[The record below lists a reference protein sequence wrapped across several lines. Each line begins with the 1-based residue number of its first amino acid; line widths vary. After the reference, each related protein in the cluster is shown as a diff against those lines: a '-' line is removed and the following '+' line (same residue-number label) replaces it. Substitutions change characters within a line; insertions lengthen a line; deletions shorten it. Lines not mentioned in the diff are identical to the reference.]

1 MLAGGFAE
9 SACLLGKMRLGGD
22 VYIAQ
27 GSILRSLE
35 GGITIENSS
44 YVLENSVIIGNAAFP
59 THIKAKTVFGHK
71 SVVIGATIGN
81 LCEIGNNALIM
92 PGAVL
97 GDMCILGEG
106 TLIREG
112 MIVPD
117 GSVVVGRPGRIIRQL
132 TEQDRNMI
140 KRMRG
145 NDITLPVF
153 QATTIEKLPGKRDMM
168 GKLYA
173 YGNKYPQIDEKV
185 ILFPSAEITGD
196 VTVGAKTIIGAGVKI
211 IGDSHGPIRIG
222 SNVQILENT
231 VLHLLPDNEL
241 IIEDDV
247 IIGPGCVVHGCHI
260 GRGSVIEPGAIICDN
275 SKLGSNTLV
284 KAGSVVKQKS
294 HFPEKVVVEG
304 FPGVIIESLTE
315 ALQKPS
321 WMLACEKLAEG

>member
-9 SACLLGKMRLGGD
+9 SACLVGKMKLGGN
-22 VYIAQ
+22 VYVAQ

-35 GGITIENSS
+35 EGITIENSS

-132 TEQDRNMI
+132 TQQDRDMV

-153 QATTIEKLPGKRDMM
+153 QATTIEKLPEKRDMM

-173 YGNKYPQIDEKV
+173 YGDKFPQVDEKAV
-185 ILFPSAEITGD
+185 LFPSAEITGD

-241 IIEDDV
+241 IIEDNV

-260 GRGSVIEPGAIICDN
+260 GKGSVIEPGAIICDN

-304 FPGVIIESLTE
+304 FPAVIIATLTE
-315 ALQKPS
+315 ALQQPLWK
-321 WMLACEKLAEG
+321 LDYEKLAER

>member
-1 MLAGGFAE
+1 MLAREFAE
-9 SACLLGKMRLGGD
+9 SACLVGKIRLGSD
-22 VYIAQ
+22 AYIAQ

-35 GGITIENSS
+35 GAVTIENSS
-44 YVLENSVIIGNAAFP
+44 YVLENSVIIGNASFP

-81 LCEIGNNALIM
+81 LCEIGNNSLIM

-106 TLIREG
+106 TLIPDG

-145 NDITLPVF
+145 NDLTLPVF
-153 QATTIEKLPGKRDMM
+153 QATSIENLPGKRDMM

-173 YGNKYPQIDEKV
+173 YGGKFPQIDEKAL
-185 ILFPSAEITGD
+185 LFPSAEVTGD
-196 VTVGAKTIIGAGVKI
+196 VTVGAKTILGAGVKI

-241 IIEDDV
+241 VIEDDV

-260 GRGSVIEPGAIICDN
+260 GRGSIIEPGAIICDN

-294 HFPEKVVVEG
+294 HFPEQVVVEG
-304 FPGVIIESLTE
+304 FPAVIVESLTE
-315 ALQKPS
+315 ELQKPS
-321 WMLACEKLAEG
+321 WKLDYEKLAE

>member
-1 MLAGGFAE
+1 MLAGGLAE
-9 SACLLGKMRLGGD
+9 SACLLGKMRLGAD

-27 GSILRSLE
+27 GSILRSDE
-35 GGITIENSS
+35 RGITIENSS

-106 TLIREG
+106 TLIPEG
-112 MIVPD
+112 MAVPD
-117 GSVVVGRPGRIIRQL
+117 GSVIVGRPGRVIRQL

-145 NDITLPVF
+145 NDITLPAF
-153 QATTIEKLPGKRDMM
+153 QATTIEKLPEKRDMM

-173 YGNKYPQIDEKV
+173 YGNKYPQIDAKA

-196 VTVGAKTIIGAGVKI
+196 VTVGARTIIGAGVKI

-241 IIEDDV
+241 IIEDEV

-294 HFPEKVVVEG
+294 HFPERVVVEG
-304 FPGVIIESLTE
+304 FPAIIIESLTGV
-315 ALQKPS
+315 LKTPS
-321 WMLACEKLAEG
+321 WKLDFEKLTG

>member
-1 MLAGGFAE
+1 MLTGGVAE

-117 GSVVVGRPGRIIRQL
+117 GSVGRPGRIIRQL
-132 TEQDRNMI
+132 TQQDRDMV

-153 QATTIEKLPGKRDMM
+153 QASTIEKLPEKGDIM

-173 YGNKYPQIDEKV
+173 YGDKFPQVDEKAV
-185 ILFPSAEITGD
+185 LFPSAEITGD

-260 GRGSVIEPGAIICDN
+260 GKGSVIEPGAIICDN
-275 SKLGSNTLV
+275 SKLGNNTLV

-294 HFPEKVVVEG
+294 HFSEQLVVEG
-304 FPGVIIESLTE
+304 FPAVVIASLAE
-315 ALQKPS
+315 ELQQPTWK
-321 WMLACEKLAEG
+321 LDYEKLAEG